1 MAQAMGGDFIAVRA
15 LGITPQLTR
24 GFDRQLGAQLS
35 GGAIAS
41 QADGAGKSLG
51 SRLGSSIT
59 STLKTTLKVGG
70 VVAGALAGITLKGG
84 SDRALGIE
92 SARAKLTGLG
102 NDTKSVEK
110 IMGNALASVEGTAF
124 GLDEAATTAAGAVAA
139 GIKPGEQLESTLK
152 TVANTAAAAGTGMDE
167 IGNVFNTVSAVGS
180 AYTGDINMIAQRGIP
195 IWQSLGTTLGKS
207 QEEVKKMATEGK
219 IDFATFEA
227 AAKDAS
233 GGVAAAMG
241 DTTKGSFDNMMAS
254 VRKLGAM
261 FVTGILPLAKTTFQ
275 GIQGLLNAV
284 KAKLEPFVEGFF
296 GRFGSGAEA
305 GIQSFFDGLI
315 GRIEAFDPTPVMNFF
330 KEVEGGIKAFG
341 ASWQAFDGDVTSAGF
356 PGFME
361 RAAFTVRTVWEEA
374 SGGIKAFVAAWKY
387 NDGEVTSSG
396 FPGFMER
403 AGYMVRQL
411 WDAMKGL
418 DFSSFSNFTASL
430 GAVDLSGAGTAIQG
444 VATGLGAMG
453 QAAPGVLS
461 IAIQGVGNAMKFLSD
476 HADTVVKLLP
486 WLIAGFVAYRGASQ
500 AVTAAATY
508 QRSAYI
514 ATLPVRLASNSAL
527 AIANGLELANSILTR
542 KNTTEK
548 NVNAAATTRQTV
560 AEKLST
566 AAKKT
571 GAIATRVLGAA
582 MRFALGPIGLI
593 ITGITLLAT
602 GLYLFFTKTETGKEI
617 WAKVW
622 GAIKNAVAAVVDW
635 FMTTAL
641 PFLQSAWDGIA
652 AGALWLYNNAI
663 LPAWNG
669 IRAAI
674 GAVADWVVG
683 TLVPWFQSAWTAI
696 ATAAQWLYNNVIMPV
711 WTGIRIAIAIAVTAI
726 MVYIDL
732 MKWYFKNVIAPVA
745 LWLYNSIIKPVW
757 NGIKSA
763 IGAVV
768 TWMAGTAWP
777 ILKAAWDAIAAAA
790 RWLYGSVILPVWN
803 AIKAAIAAV
812 INWIKNVGWPALKLT
827 IDWIASAFRWVY
839 NSVILPVW
847 NGIKAAIKAVVD
859 WFQNTAWPLVK
870 RIIDFYATGFRN
882 LYNLVIKPVWAAIKA
897 AIKAVVDW
905 FQNTAWPLVKKILGL
920 LKNGF
925 NAMRDA
931 IKAAWDYVKD
941 KAIRPVIDWF
951 TNTAKPKIDDF
962 TTKVKNG
969 FTKLKDGV
977 LAAWDKIKEGMK
989 KPINGVIGIYN
1000 THIKDN
1006 FNKVADTLKL
1016 DDKYRLPNMATFH
1029 TGGYTGPGAK
1039 YQEAGIVHADEYV
1052 IRKESQNDIARRA
1065 PGFLDSLNKHGS
1077 KALGYASGGLVKLR
1091 SPFGT
1096 SAPRGEGFGA
1106 RGGRH
1111 KGIDYPM
1118 PSGTVLKA
1126 VAAGVASRTS
1136 NAAAGNKLELSIG
1149 NGLVAGYHHLSSFIA
1164 GNGAS
1169 VGRGADVGRVGSTGR
1184 SSGPHLHFSLKKNGT
1199 YVDPAPYLGAGGDAG
1214 SGDDNS
1220 WWNPFTGL
1228 WNTIKEKVSSAV
1240 GEGPI
1245 AGIVSQVAENTI
1257 GGVGDWVTSKIAAI
1271 GDFVSEGVDTAG
1283 GVARWTPV
1291 ATEALAREGQLGPKR
1306 FASLMARMK
1315 QESNFDPKA
1324 INNWDS
1330 NAKAG
1335 NSSRGLMQVIPSTF
1349 NAYRDKSLSS
1359 DIYDPLA
1366 NIVASIRY
1374 TLSRYGDLEK
1384 GWNRKGGYAAGGWT
1398 GPGAKYQPAGT
1409 VHADEFVVQKS
1420 SRRSIESARPGFLD
1434 ALNRRGAAALTGY
1447 ANGGL
1452 VGYAAGGKVSP
1463 TAKIGSAKVTVLL
1476 DGLMGTEKQVK
1487 SAAGKLAD
1495 GIVKTFNDKLKSA
1508 KTATVNRLSDSL
1520 AGLKKQASSLNKTIS
1535 ATTAKSKKNTIN
1547 KLTDDLAGLR
1557 KQAKSLTAASK
1568 ATQKVTT
1575 VVGKSKKTSTVATAA
1590 AKKAATQ
1597 LKSVNKQIAST
1608 QSALTQA
1615 RRGNYSG
1622 AAAKAQS
1629 QLKSVQK
1636 QIASTEKALKAAR
1649 RGETGTAATKAA
1661 DAFFT
1666 KYAAS
1671 ATAKLQALGKQSDT
1685 LTKKLKNAKT
1695 ALTESIKVRDEYA
1708 GSLTEKFAGAYGITG
1723 DSATTGIETIIRGFK
1738 NAATTVTTFSR
1749 QLATLKKRG
1758 LSDGLIDQ
1766 VAQLG
1771 SEEGS
1776 KVAKNLL
1783 TASNSQLKSI
1793 TSQYNALNKASASTG
1808 TALGKQMYQSGVN
1821 GAQGLVNGLS
1831 SQLNAVTKASEKLA
1845 NAVINTVTKKLKIH
1859 SPSRVFKEI
1868 GEFTGDGMVL
1878 GIEARVPAA
1887 RAAAGSLVDPDGLLS
1902 QANRT
1907 SRPDVSFGVSSASR
1921 PASATGGVV
1930 ARNGG
1935 PLIGHAVVNG
1945 LDADEVA
1952 SKFDKIIR
1960 KREALYS

>member
-84 SDRALGIE
+84 IDRALGIE

-167 IGNVFNTVSAVGS
+167 IGNVFNTVSAVGA

-296 GRFGSGAEA
+296 DRFGGGAQA

-315 GRIEAFDPTPVMNFF
+315 ARIEAFDPTPVMNFF
-330 KEVEGGIKAFG
+330 KEVQGGVRAFG
-341 ASWQAFDGDVTSAGF
+341 AAWAANDGD
-356 PGFME
+356 
-361 RAAFTVRTVWEEA
+361 
-374 SGGIKAFVAAWKY
+374 
-387 NDGEVTSSG
+387 VTSSG
-396 FPGFMER
+396 FPGFMEK
-403 AGYMVRQL
+403 AAYWIRQF
-411 WDAMKGL
+411 WDSIKTL
-418 DFSSFSNFTASL
+418 
-430 GAVDLSGAGTAIQG
+430 DLSGVGKVFSSLGDSMKGMELPTGAGAGGAFAGIADSLKG
-444 VATGLGAMG
+444 VAE
-453 QAAPGVLS
+453 AAPGV
-461 IAIQGVGNAMKFLSD
+461 IALGFEVLGKALKFVSD
-476 HADTVVKLLP
+476 NSDTIVRFLP
-486 WLIAGFVAYRGASQ
+486 LIAGGLVLWKLHSTATTDALIAQRA
-500 AVTAAATY
+500 ATAAMA
-508 QRSAYI
+508 
-514 ATLPVRLASNSAL
+514 PVM
-527 AIANGLELANSILTR
+527 LANNSTILLNNLLEGKSARQKTAS
-542 KNTTEK
+542 TI
-548 NVNAAATTRQTV
+548 ATTRQTV

-582 MRFALGPIGLI
+582 MKFALGPIGLI

-602 GLYLFFTKTETGKEI
+602 GLYLFFTKTETGKEL
-617 WAKVW
+617 WAKIW

-696 ATAAQWLYNNVIMPV
+696 ATAAQWLYNNVIMPA

-951 TNTAKPKIDDF
+951 SNTAKPKIDDF

-1106 RGGRH
+1106 RGGKH

-1508 KTATVNRLSDSL
+1508 KTATVNKLSDSL

-1738 NAATTVTTFSR
+1738 NAATTVTTFSK

-1808 TALGKQMYQSGVN
+1808 TALGRQMYQSGVN

-1831 SQLNAVTKASEKLA
+1831 SQLASVTKASEKLA

-1921 PASATGGVV
+1921 PASATGGVA

>member
-15 LGITPQLTR
+15 VGITPQLTR
-24 GFDRQLGAQLS
+24 GFDRQLGAQLA
-35 GGAIAS
+35 GGSVAS
-41 QADGAGKSLG
+41 QADSAGKSLG

-84 SDRALGIE
+84 IDRALGIE
-92 SARAKLTGLG
+92 NARAKLTGLG

-167 IGNVFNTVSAVGS
+167 IGNVFNTVSAVGA

-296 GRFGSGAEA
+296 DRFGGGAQA

-315 GRIEAFDPTPVMNFF
+315 ARIEAFDPTPVMNFF
-330 KEVEGGIKAFG
+330 KEVQGGVRAFG
-341 ASWQAFDGDVTSAGF
+341 AAWAANDGD
-356 PGFME
+356 
-361 RAAFTVRTVWEEA
+361 
-374 SGGIKAFVAAWKY
+374 
-387 NDGEVTSSG
+387 VTSSG
-396 FPGFMER
+396 FPGFMEK
-403 AGYMVRQL
+403 AAYWIRQF
-411 WDAMKGL
+411 WDSIKTL
-418 DFSSFSNFTASL
+418 
-430 GAVDLSGAGTAIQG
+430 DLSGIGKVFSSLGDSMKGMELPTGAGAGGAFAGIADSLKG
-444 VATGLGAMG
+444 VAE
-453 QAAPGVLS
+453 AAPGV
-461 IAIQGVGNAMKFLSD
+461 IALGFEVLGKALKFVSD
-476 HADTVVKLLP
+476 NSDTIVRFLP
-486 WLIAGFVAYRGASQ
+486 LIAGGLVLWKLHSTATTDALIAQRA
-500 AVTAAATY
+500 ATAAMA
-508 QRSAYI
+508 
-514 ATLPVRLASNSAL
+514 PVM
-527 AIANGLELANSILTR
+527 LANNSTILLNNLLEGKSARQKTAS
-542 KNTTEK
+542 TI
-548 NVNAAATTRQTV
+548 ATTRQTV

-582 MRFALGPIGLI
+582 MKFALGPIGLI

-602 GLYLFFTKTETGKEI
+602 GLYLFFTKTETGKEL
-617 WAKVW
+617 WAKIW

-696 ATAAQWLYNNVIMPV
+696 ATAAQWLYSNVIMPV

-757 NGIKSA
+757 NGIKTA
-763 IGAVV
+763 IGVV
-768 TWMAGTAWP
+768 VNWIANTAWP
-777 ILKAAWDAIAAAA
+777 AIKTAWNAIAAAA
-790 RWLYGSVILPVWN
+790 RWLYNSVILPVWN
-803 AIKAAIAAV
+803 AIKTAISVVVSWLMNTA
-812 INWIKNVGWPALKLT
+812 WPFVKRT
-827 IDWIASAFRWVY
+827 IDLIGSVMKWLY
-839 NSVILPVW
+839 NNVVLPVW
-847 NGIKAAIKAVVD
+847 NAIKTAIGVVVNAVK
-859 WFQNTAWPLVK
+859 AY
-870 RIIDFYATGFRN
+870 IDGWIWLFKSVLAPVFRW
-882 LYNLVIKPVWAAIKA
+882 LYNTIVKPVW
-897 AIKAVVDW
+897 
-905 FQNTAWPLVKKILGL
+905 
-920 LKNGF
+920 
-925 NAMRDA
+925 DA
-931 IKAAWDYVKD
+931 IKLAIKLVIDWFRDTGWPGIKRVIELLKTGFTTMRDSIKKAWDYVKD
-941 KAIRPVIDWF
+941 RAVKPVVDWF

-1106 RGGRH
+1106 RGGKH

-1508 KTATVNRLSDSL
+1508 KTATVNKLSDSL

-1685 LTKKLKNAKT
+1685 LTKKLKDAKT

-1793 TSQYNALNKASASTG
+1793 TSQYNALNKASTSTG

-1831 SQLNAVTKASEKLA
+1831 SQLASVTKASEKLA

-1921 PASATGGVV
+1921 PASATGGVA

>member
-84 SDRALGIE
+84 IDRALGIE
-92 SARAKLTGLG
+92 NARAKLTGLG

-167 IGNVFNTVSAVGS
+167 IGNVFNTVSAVGA

-284 KAKLEPFVEGFF
+284 KAKIEPFVEGFF
-296 GRFGSGAEA
+296 DRFGGGAQA

-315 GRIEAFDPTPVMNFF
+315 ARIEAFDPTPVMNFF
-330 KEVEGGIKAFG
+330 KEVQGGVRAFG
-341 ASWQAFDGDVTSAGF
+341 AAWAANDGD
-356 PGFME
+356 
-361 RAAFTVRTVWEEA
+361 
-374 SGGIKAFVAAWKY
+374 
-387 NDGEVTSSG
+387 VTSSG
-396 FPGFMER
+396 FPGFMEK
-403 AGYMVRQL
+403 AAYWIRQF
-411 WDAMKGL
+411 WDSIKTL
-418 DFSSFSNFTASL
+418 
-430 GAVDLSGAGTAIQG
+430 DLSGVGKVFSSLGDSMKGMELPTGAGAGGAFAGIADSLKG
-444 VATGLGAMG
+444 VAE
-453 QAAPGVLS
+453 AAPGV
-461 IAIQGVGNAMKFLSD
+461 IALGFEVLGKALKFVSD
-476 HADTVVKLLP
+476 NSDTIVRFLP
-486 WLIAGFVAYRGASQ
+486 LIAGGLVLWKLHSTATTDALIAQRA
-500 AVTAAATY
+500 ATAAMA
-508 QRSAYI
+508 
-514 ATLPVRLASNSAL
+514 PVM
-527 AIANGLELANSILTR
+527 LANNSTILLNNLLEGKSARQKTAS
-542 KNTTEK
+542 TI
-548 NVNAAATTRQTV
+548 ATTRQTV

-582 MRFALGPIGLI
+582 MKFALGPIGLI

-602 GLYLFFTKTETGKEI
+602 GLYLFFTKTETGKEL
-617 WAKVW
+617 WAKIW

-696 ATAAQWLYNNVIMPV
+696 ATAAQWLYSNVIMPV

-768 TWMAGTAWP
+768 AWMAGTAWP

-920 LKNGF
+920 LKDGF

-1106 RGGRH
+1106 RGGKH

-1359 DIYDPLA
+1359 DIYNPLA

-1508 KTATVNRLSDSL
+1508 KTATVNNLSDSL

-1685 LTKKLKNAKT
+1685 LTKKLKDAKT

-1738 NAATTVTTFSR
+1738 NAATTVTTFSK

-1921 PASATGGVV
+1921 PASAAGGVV